1 VNVVKTTVILD
12 DDVYR
17 RLVEE
22 AIERYGSTRTLSRLI
37 NEKLREGRAVIKR
50 GKRSTIRLG
59 RELREGEIK
68 KMIEEGWEEATR
80 WKR

>member
-1 VNVVKTTVILD
+1 MVKTTVILD
-12 DDVYR
+12 DDLYR

-37 NEKLREGRAVIKR
+37 NEKLREAR
-50 GKRSTIRLG
+50 GPAGGSKSRRSTVKLG
-59 RELREGEIK
+59 KELKPEE
-68 KMIEEGWEEATR
+68 IEEMIDGGWKEATS